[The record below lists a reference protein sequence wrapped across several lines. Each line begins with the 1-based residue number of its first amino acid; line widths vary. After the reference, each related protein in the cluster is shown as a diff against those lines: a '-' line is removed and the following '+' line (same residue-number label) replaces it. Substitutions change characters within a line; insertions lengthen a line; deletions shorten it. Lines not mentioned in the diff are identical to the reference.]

1 MVAQHATDAGVGD
14 SACVPTEG
22 SPAHH
27 VSVTEV
33 SAEDVEAMKAVIAKL
48 SAELDSLKAQQSQPS
63 SSSALPSVPGNTYL
77 EGNTDPVVSDPDLQA
92 VSLA

>member
-1 MVAQHATDAGVGD
+1 MGAHHATDAGVGD

-27 VSVTEV
+27 LSVTEV

-48 SAELDSLKAQQSQPS
+48 SAELD
-63 SSSALPSVPGNTYL
+63 
-77 EGNTDPVVSDPDLQA
+77 
-92 VSLA
+92 